1 MDSIVIHEGSK
12 TVEIGAGLTWTD
24 VYAYLVP
31 KGINVV
37 GARLG
42 AVGVAGFTLG
52 GGDSSLFEIQ
62 PEAVRGSK
70 NLQDTLGKPANTGL
84 LWII

>member
-1 MDSIVIHEGSK
+1 MIRFNNIIIHENLE

-37 GARLG
+37 GGRLG
-42 AVGVAGFTLG
+42 AVGVAGYTLG
-52 GGDSSLFEIQ
+52 GGNVVSGSS
-62 PEAVRGSK
+62 AV
-70 NLQDTLGKPANTGL
+70 
-84 LWII
+84 